1 MSKIYPCMKKNLYK
15 GEEIMHTVDG
25 GGKME
30 LKMLLE
36 EDEVVDGSLGPK
48 RWSKLVGVDE
58 EEPAPPTFFLL
69 FLFSMSFATKVYN
82 SHLL

>member
-1 MSKIYPCMKKNLYK
+1 
-15 GEEIMHTVDG
+15 MHTVDG

-36 EDEVVDGSLGPK
+36 GSLGPK
-48 RWSKLVGVDE
+48 RWSKLVVDDE

-69 FLFSMSFATKVYN
+69 FLFSMSFATKCMIQDYYN
-82 SHLL
+82 

>member
-1 MSKIYPCMKKNLYK
+1 
-15 GEEIMHTVDG
+15 MHTVDG

-36 EDEVVDGSLGPK
+36 EDEVVEGSLGPK
-48 RWSKLVGVDE
+48 RWSKLVGEE

-69 FLFSMSFATKVYN
+69 FLFSMSFATKCMIHYTIIKLFKCFLKN
-82 SHLL
+82 N